1 MSNLSVNGSSHTA
14 KGFTLSELLVSLAIL
29 GLISAFAIPKV
40 LSAVGDGAT
49 KAIIKEAFSTISEA
63 YQSVKLD
70 NNGAFTNLTIIQA
83 GKLLQKVNFE
93 SSADNATFS
102 RTGTVGLADAQGF
115 TSWPAAPNA
124 CVLPG
129 APGTSSVCS
138 VRLQNGAIITT
149 NLGDRLGGLVTND
162 PIPTAAAGTTPVT
175 IAAPYGGIP
184 WNGNTFVVG
193 DPVGTKQ
200 AALNAGWAN
209 YIKTI
214 TTYGRAWFTI
224 DPDGPGANDRLTVA
238 IGGDGR
244 IWSGA
249 QGGNVPFSYY
259 AVSSV
264 ADTELTAAT
273 ATAAGRDA
281 LDPTY
286 YTL

>member
-1 MSNLSVNGSSHTA
+1 MSNLSVNGSSHAA

-70 NNGAFTNLTIIQA
+70 NNGAFTNLTIVQA

-115 TSWPAAPNA
+115 TSWPATPVA
-124 CVLPG
+124 CTLPG
-129 APGTSSVCS
+129 SAGTAQQCS
-138 VRLQNGAIITT
+138 IRLQNGAIITT
-149 NLGDRLGGLVTND
+149 DLGDRLGGLVTN
-162 PIPTAAAGTTPVT
+162 AAVPVAADATTDVT
-175 IAAPYGGIP
+175 IQVGGIP
-184 WNGNTFVVG
+184 WNGNTIG
-193 DPVGTKQ
+193 PTGVGTAGAKQ

-259 AVSSV
+259 VVSSV